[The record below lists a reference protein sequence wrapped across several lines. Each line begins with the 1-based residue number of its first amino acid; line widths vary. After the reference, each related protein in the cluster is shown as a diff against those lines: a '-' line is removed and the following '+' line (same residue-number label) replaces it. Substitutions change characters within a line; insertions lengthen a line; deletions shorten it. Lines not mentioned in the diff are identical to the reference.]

1 MAVEIG
7 LIYLVASGVAPSAW
21 YFALNFFR
29 YADSLADCL
38 ALSDCRRRRAVGPI
52 SLRERQFWRFSGLSR
67 RLQARRSGR
76 FSGGG
81 AAGGVGQG
89 GGVGGVGQGGGV
101 GGVGQGGGVGG
112 VGQGGGV
119 GGVGQ
124 GGGLSGKSSVMPCP
138 DNLSS
143 LAIVS
148 GDSFPINVLPAWI
161 FGVMFVMCFALVAAE
176 QWEFGGRFN
185 YRRD

>member
-89 GGVGGVGQGGGV
+89 GGVGGVGQGGG
-101 GGVGQGGGVGG
+101 
-112 VGQGGGV
+112 
-119 GGVGQ
+119 
-124 GGGLSGKSSVMPCP
+124 LSGKSSVMPCP